1 MKENW
6 TLEEALKTLEQL
18 SSSQK
23 PEWGTMSAQRMVE
36 HLTDV
41 LQIATEKKKISLL
54 IPEEKI
60 EKMQLFLSSDKPMAR
75 NVEVPFAK
83 KEEPLRNSE
92 IETAVDEFIE
102 EWCDFDAIF
111 SENDQLKTLHPY
123 YGPLNYK
130 QWNRLNA
137 KHLNHHFEQFK
148 LV

>member
-6 TLEEALKTLEQL
+6 TLEEALKTLEKL
-18 SSSQK
+18 SSNQK

-111 SENDQLKTLHPY
+111 SENDELKTLHPY
-123 YGPLNYK
+123 YGHLNYK